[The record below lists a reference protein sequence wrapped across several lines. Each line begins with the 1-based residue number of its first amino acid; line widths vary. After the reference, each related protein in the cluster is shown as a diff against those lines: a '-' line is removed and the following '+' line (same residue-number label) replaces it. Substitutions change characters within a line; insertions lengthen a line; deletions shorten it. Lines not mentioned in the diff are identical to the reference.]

1 MDVETLNCG
10 NSLKNNGNNI
20 LRSSGIQLNNS
31 WRDITGIG
39 TRFTGL
45 VVITAVRNNMSCGV
59 FAVSKNSDS
68 VGGIV
73 QTLSIQGDYS
83 DSSKRV
89 GLDYVGGEL
98 KATKVNE
105 GMYQNYVV
113 SFFGFHP

>member
-20 LRSSGIQLNNS
+20 LRSCGIQLNNS
-31 WRDITGIG
+31 WRGITGI
-39 TRFTGL
+39 TGL
-45 VVITAVRNNMSCGV
+45 VVIAAVRNNMSCGV
-59 FAVSKNSDS
+59 FAVSNNSDS

-83 DSSKRV
+83 DNSKRV
-89 GLDYVGGEL
+89 GLDYVGGQL